1 MVGATVDLYCED
13 YWKKP
18 FYLKLWMMH
27 ARVRQFQKVFL
38 EAKNPKYKEIDPE
51 NWRPKSQGRESKQS

>member
-1 MVGATVDLYCED
+1 MSKIESNESELKSGGED

-18 FYLKLWMMH
+18 FYLKLWMMN

-38 EAKNPKYKEIDPE
+38 EAKNPKFKEIDPE
-51 NWRPKSQGRESKQS
+51 NWRPKS